1 MDCLVRSFC
10 MVVVMAL
17 VGDDAG
23 IDGLLLLLL
32 LLDDDDDGDDADAT
46 GLSIDTLLLL
56 LLDGLGPLLPTDG
69 FLFGR
74 GLFLPPPLLLLL
86 LFNLEGFSGRG
97 FLLLLL
103 LLLDN

>member
-1 MDCLVRSFC
+1 MDCLERSFC

-23 IDGLLLLLL
+23 IDGLLLLL
-32 LLDDDDDGDDADAT
+32 DGDDAGDDADT
-46 GLSIDTLLLL
+46 ELSIDALLLLL

-74 GLFLPPPLLLLL
+74 GLFFPPLLLLL
-86 LFNLEGFSGRG
+86 LFNLDGFSGRG

-103 LLLDN
+103 LLLLDN